1 MRQINVG
8 GNTRDQIVSRHATA
22 TLVFWANRSQENC
35 SAYRVLGVST
45 SRCQTTLRLTYC
57 LLCIRI
63 ITDLRIG
70 VRPRPGRANTNTI
83 VAASAYRSE
92 YGGANSFSFAM
103 RESSL
108 YPDTRPHNCSILGP
122 TLSQLGRGSQAKPK
136 VRNFGT
142 PQPGAR
148 LQIAERP
155 VYARHRHPPESTSE
169 RHVPTRLSST

>member
-1 MRQINVG
+1 MSAA
-8 GNTRDQIVSRHATA
+8 TREI
-22 TLVFWANRSQENC
+22 RSC
-35 SAYRVLGVST
+35 SATRPRRSFSGPIAARRIAQSCSL
-45 SRCQTTLRLTYC
+45 CQTTLRLTCC

-70 VRPRPGRANTNTI
+70 VRARPGRANTNTI

-92 YGGANSFSFAM
+92 YGGANSFWFAM
-103 RESSL
+103 RKSSQ

-155 VYARHRHPPESTSE
+155 AYARHRHPPESTSE
-169 RHVPTRLSST
+169 RHVPTRRSST